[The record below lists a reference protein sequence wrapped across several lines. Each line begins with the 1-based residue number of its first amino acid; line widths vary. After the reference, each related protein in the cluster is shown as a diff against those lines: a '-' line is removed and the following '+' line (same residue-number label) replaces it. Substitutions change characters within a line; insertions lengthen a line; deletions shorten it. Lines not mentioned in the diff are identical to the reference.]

1 MQKRNLRA
9 TPRSQAAK
17 TKFNVLLLES
27 DANYALSLKQIIE
40 HSLPVAVTI
49 ARSIDVAKRLLSS
62 DPNRFFISIT
72 SVLNVDSLAFEKLD
86 LLAEFNLPVIAIVHH
101 YEDEMRDQLIKR
113 HVIDYV
119 VKGNAFDHKYICDLI
134 SRIYKNSTIKVLV
147 VDDSKVSRFI
157 IARELALQQFQV
169 HNASN
174 ALEALDDLK
183 EHPDIKLILV
193 DNQMPNM
200 DGYTFTAEVR
210 KNHNYD
216 ELIIIG
222 ISSSADPRIAVKF
235 LKAGANDFIA
245 KPFNYE
251 MLLCRITQNLDML
264 EAVSYAKSLSNT
276 DFLTGLYNRRYFFE
290 YGGKLLESVNTKS
303 SGGEPSLAVMMMD
316 IDFFKKI
323 NDRFGHNVGDEVIK
337 NFADMLKT
345 YFADDVVARI
355 GGEEFA
361 VISQS
366 QQYLTNYDYINQFR
380 MAVANQTIQVKQEV
394 LRYTCSIGITTI
406 IGRNLDE
413 MVVHADRHLYKAKHA
428 GRNQISGSLAYSRQN
443 RKAE

>member
-9 TPRSQAAK
+9 TPRSQAPQ
-17 TKFNVLLLES
+17 TKFNVLLLEP
-27 DANYALSLKQIIE
+27 DADYALSLKQMIE
-40 HSLPVAVTI
+40 DRLPVGVTI
-49 ARSIDVAKRLLSS
+49 VPTTDAAKSLLNKN
-62 DPNRFFISIT
+62 PNQFFISIT
-72 SVLNVDSLAFEKLD
+72 SVLNVDSFAFEKID
-86 LLAEFNLPVIAIVHH
+86 LLGEFNLPVIAIVQH

-119 VKGNAFDHKYICDLI
+119 VKGNTFDHRYICDLI
-134 SRIYKNSTIKVLV
+134 ARVYKNCTIKVLV
-147 VDDSKVSRFI
+147 IDDSKVSRFI
-157 IARELALQQFQV
+157 ITRELALQQFQV

-174 ALEALDDLK
+174 ALEALDKLK
-183 EHPDIKLILV
+183 EYPDIKLILV

-200 DGYTFTAEVR
+200 NGYTFTAEAR
-210 KNHNYD
+210 KNHTSD

-222 ISSSADPRIAVKF
+222 ISTSTDPRIAVKF

-251 MLLCRITQNLDML
+251 MLLCRITQNLNML
-264 EAVSYAKSLSNT
+264 EAVSYAKNLSNT
-276 DFLTGLYNRRYFFE
+276 DFLTGLYNRRYFFQE
-290 YGGKLLESVNTKS
+290 GGKLLKSVKAKS
-303 SGGEPSLAVMMMD
+303 PDEASPLTVMMMD

-337 NFADMLKT
+337 NFANMLKT
-345 YFADDVVARI
+345 YFADDIVARI

-380 MAVANQTIQVKQEV
+380 MAVENQSIQVKQVE
-394 LRYTCSIGITTI
+394 LRYTCSIGVTTL
-406 IGRNLDE
+406 IGQDLDV
-413 MVVHADRHLYKAKHA
+413 MVVDADKHLYKAKQA
-428 GRNQISGSLAYSRQN
+428 GRNQISGSGLQ
-443 RKAE
+443 

>member
-1 MQKRNLRA
+1 MQKRNLR
-9 TPRSQAAK
+9 TTSRSQAAK
-17 TKFNVLLLES
+17 TQFNVLLLES
-27 DANYALSLKQIIE
+27 DADYALSLKQIIE
-40 HSLPVAVTI
+40 DSLPVGVTI
-49 ARSIDVAKRLLSS
+49 VPTTEAAKRLLNSH
-62 DPNRFFISIT
+62 PHQFFISIT

-86 LLAEFNLPVIAIVHH
+86 LLAEFNLPVIPIVQH

-113 HVIDYV
+113 RVIDYV
-119 VKGNAFDHKYICDLI
+119 VKGNTFDHRYICDLI
-134 SRIYKNSTIKVLV
+134 SRVYKNCTIKVLV

-157 IARELALQQFQV
+157 ITRELALQKFQV

-174 ALEALDDLK
+174 ALEALDKLK
-183 EHPDIKLILV
+183 EYPDIKLVLV

-210 KNHNYD
+210 KNHNDD
-216 ELIIIG
+216 ELVIIG
-222 ISSSADPRIAVKF
+222 ISSSTDPRIAVKF

-264 EAVSYAKSLSNT
+264 EAVNYAKSLSNT
-276 DFLTGLYNRRYFFE
+276 DFLTGLYNRRYFFQQ
-290 YGGKLLESVNTKS
+290 GGKLLESVNRKS
-303 SGGEPSLAVMMMD
+303 QDDESSLTVMMMD

-337 NFADMLKT
+337 NFANMLKI
-345 YFADDVVARI
+345 YFADDIVARI

-380 MAVANQTIQVKQEV
+380 MAVANQSIQVKQVE
-394 LRYTCSIGITTI
+394 LHYTCSIGVTTL
-406 IGRNLDE
+406 IGRDLDE
-413 MVVHADRHLYKAKHA
+413 MVVDADKHLYKAKQA
-428 GRNQISGSLAYSRQN
+428 GRNQISGSGLQWLIAG
-443 RKAE
+443 

>member
-1 MQKRNLRA
+1 MQKRNVR
-9 TPRSQAAK
+9 TKPRSHAAK

-27 DANYALSLKQIIE
+27 DADYALSLKQIIE
-40 HSLPVAVTI
+40 DNLPVGVTI
-49 ARSIDVAKRLLSS
+49 VRTPELAKRLLT
-62 DPNRFFISIT
+62 DNPDQFFISIT
-72 SVLNVDSLAFEKLD
+72 SVLNMDSLAFERID
-86 LLAEFNLPVIAIVHH
+86 LLDEFNLPVIAIVNH

-119 VKGNAFDHKYICDLI
+119 VKGNTFDHRYICDLI
-134 SRIYKNSTIKVLV
+134 SRVHKNCSIKVLV

-157 IARELALQQFQV
+157 IARELELQKFQV
-169 HNASN
+169 NNASN
-174 ALEALDDLK
+174 GLEALDKLK
-183 EHPDIKLILV
+183 ESPDIKLVLV

-200 DGYTFTAEVR
+200 NGYTFTAEAR
-210 KNHNYD
+210 KYHSKD

-222 ISSSADPRIAVKF
+222 VSGSTDPRIAVKF

-264 EAVSYAKSLSNT
+264 EAVNYAKSLSNT

-290 YGGKLLESVNTKS
+290 QGSKLLESMVNKS
-303 SGGEPSLAVMMMD
+303 SVEKPALTVMMMD

-323 NDRFGHNVGDEVIK
+323 NDKFGHDVGDEVIK
-337 NFADMLKT
+337 NFAAMLKR
-345 YFADDVVARI
+345 YFADDIVARI

-366 QQYLTNYDYINQFR
+366 LEYATHFDYINQFR
-380 MAVANQTIQVKQEV
+380 VAVANQTMQVKQEV
-394 LRYTCSIGITTI
+394 LRYTCSIGVTTTM
-406 IGRNLDE
+406 GNSLDE
-413 MVVHADRHLYKAKHA
+413 MLVNADKCLYKAKQA
-428 GRNQISGSLAYSRQN
+428 GRNQIAGGLIHN
-443 RKAE
+443 RLMAR